1 MPLTRYHALLSI
13 KSIPS
18 QRSVAL
24 VAFCVAETQLWL
36 SAWKKTK
43 FRKCSTRYVRRAAN
57 YTAVLHTQQ
66 PSLYSMLPSSS
77 KSKPTLNGPQPG
89 HRRHASYAIYNTLY
103 RTRQYAPF
111 VLGHVLDVRCV
122 CSGLVFLAGVCHPH
136 ECNTLAN
143 RPLGFAACILPGIV
157 LNLSQLL
164 TPSL

>member
-1 MPLTRYHALLSI
+1 MQLTCYHAILSI

-18 QRSVAL
+18 PRSAAL
-24 VAFCVAETQLWL
+24 AASCAEETQPWL

-43 FRKCSTRYVRRAAN
+43 FRKCSTRYIRRAAN

-66 PSLYSMLPSSS
+66 PSLYSMLPSLS
-77 KSKPTLNGPQPG
+77 KSKPTFNGPQPG

-143 RPLGFAACILPGIV
+143 RPVGFAACSLPGSG

-164 TPSL
+164 AASI